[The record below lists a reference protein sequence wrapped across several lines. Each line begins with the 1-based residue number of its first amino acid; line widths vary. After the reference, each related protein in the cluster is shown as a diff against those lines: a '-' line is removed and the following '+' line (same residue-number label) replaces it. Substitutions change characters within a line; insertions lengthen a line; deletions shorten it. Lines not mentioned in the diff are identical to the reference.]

1 MKRYIKMDDNTK
13 HSKIPTDIIIASFRG
28 KVNDSQRKVLN
39 NWLSLDG
46 NREKYE
52 ALKRLWG
59 HTILNAG
66 EFDSQKAYGR
76 LRRRISGLWK
86 KIAISA
92 SAAAVIAIGFA
103 LYSLYNVSNLY
114 NTEPPLTQTYT
125 CLTGRSV
132 LKLPD
137 GSNVVLHNGAS
148 ISYDN
153 SFSRNNRTVSL
164 DGEAYFDV
172 TKDTEN
178 TFTVSVDDIDITV
191 YGTTFNV
198 LEDDNSVA
206 VSLVEG
212 SVDVMT
218 KSGIRCALQ
227 PGHSAIFEKE
237 TGNLIDRKDDVAFAA
252 CWAQDR
258 LTFTQAPLGEVCRYL
273 SKWYGVEII
282 VDDALKSSYSYTFTI
297 REEPIDQILNIMSR
311 INPMKYIYTNDHRI
325 IISGIL

>member
-1 MKRYIKMDDNTK
+1 MKRYIKMNVNTK

-28 KVNDSQRKVLN
+28 KLNDSQRIVLN

-46 NREKYE
+46 SREKYE

-103 LYSLYNVSNLY
+103 LYSLYN
-114 NTEPPLTQTYT
+114 TEPPLTQTYT

-132 LKLPD
+132 LNLPD

-198 LEDDNSVA
+198 LEDDNSVV

-258 LTFTQAPLGEVCRYL
+258 LTFTQASLGEVCRYL
-273 SKWYGVEII
+273 SKWYGVEI
-282 VDDALKSSYSYTFTI
+282 VVADALKLSCSYTFTI
-297 REEPIDQILNIMSR
+297 REEPIDQILDIMSR

-325 IISGIL
+325 IISEIL